1 MSATIMRLCKRAC
14 CSPGLI
20 ATQVFVVVLAL
31 MCGIMQPAHAM
42 TGVPYGEI
50 VATHSGKCVTVDG
63 GSQQPAARISQ
74 SACMQAPSELWE
86 VLPTANLGYYQ
97 VSSQNSGM
105 CLTIQANIAAPIV
118 QMPCD
123 GDPYQGWSIVA
134 QAAGGY
140 ILQSQQTGFCLDVK
154 GASQTDKAKLIQL
167 ACNGAA
173 NQLFQFE
180 QNVFTG
186 NAPVAIMSQLSGQC
200 VGIQDGS
207 PNPSADSVQYP
218 CGTEANDTWTLQPV
232 AAGIVNVVNAG
243 TGQCLDV
250 FDWQTQAGTPVDQYY
265 CHAGYTNQ
273 QWLLQPSGNTWQLVA
288 QNSGLCLTI
297 SGGSLAAG
305 TQLVIEPCANGAGAN
320 WTFHVPNLPAV
331 WAPPVATQSIAVA
344 AANLPNGQLLTWAS
358 DWPDNF
364 TYIPQTYTE
373 ILDPVAGTDS
383 EYLITDPAYNMF
395 CPGIANLPN
404 GQILVNG
411 GDTNINTSLYNPANN
426 TWTAAAP
433 MNIGRGYEGTVLNSD
448 GTVFT
453 LGGSWNTNQAGVT
466 PGELWR
472 PTTGW
477 TLLSNIPSN
486 PVWTNDDEGPY
497 RADNHLWLHVL
508 SGGRLLHAGPSAT
521 MHWIDVYGDGGLGTI
536 VSAGARGTD
545 GDSMNGNASAFDVDK
560 LLKVGG
566 APDYDESPSTPNA
579 VLIDGSGAGNPVV
592 TQLAPMN
599 YARGFGNSVVLP
611 NGQVVVVGGQTY
623 DEPFTDTDAVLV
635 PEIWDPS
642 TQVFATMAPMV
653 TPRTY
658 HSTALLL
665 PDGRV
670 WVSGGGLCGNN
681 CGANGAN
688 HLNYEILTPPYLLTA
703 GGGNA
708 TRPVISSVSKTTLKL
723 GAKATIVTQSPVK
736 SFALMRLSSVTH
748 TVNNDQRRIP
758 LAATTSDGA
767 HYKVKLSNDPGV
779 LLAGYYM
786 LFALDPRGVPS
797 EAVTVLIE

>member
-1 MSATIMRLCKRAC
+1 
-14 CSPGLI
+14 
-20 ATQVFVVVLAL
+20 
-31 MCGIMQPAHAM
+31 M
-42 TGVPYGEI
+42 TGVPFGQI
-50 VATHSGKCVTVDG
+50 VATHSGKCINVQG
-63 GSQQPAARISQ
+63 GSLAPAGRISQ
-74 SACMQAPSELWE
+74 SACDQAASELWE
-86 VLPTANLGYYQ
+86 VLPTANIGYYQ
-97 VSSQNSGM
+97 VSAQNSGM
-105 CLTIQANIAAPIV
+105 CLTIQASRAETIV

-123 GDPYQGWSIVA
+123 GDPYQGWLPVA
-134 QAAGGY
+134 QAGGGY
-140 ILQSQQTGFCLDVK
+140 SLQSQQTGACLDVK
-154 GASQTDKAKLIQL
+154 GAGQADNVALIFA
-167 ACNGAA
+167 ACDGGA
-173 NQLFQFE
+173 NQVFQFE
-180 QNVFTG
+180 QTAFFS

-200 VGIQDGS
+200 VGTEDGS
-207 PNPSADSVQYP
+207 QQPSADVVQYP

-232 AAGIVNVVNAG
+232 AAGIVNVVNVG

-250 FDWQTQAGTPVDQYY
+250 FDWETQAGSPIDQYY

-297 SGGSLAAG
+297 SGNSLAAG
-305 TQLVIEPCANGAGAN
+305 TQLVVEPCSTGTAAN
-320 WTFHVPNLPAV
+320 WTFHVPTLPAV
-331 WAPPVATQSIAVA
+331 WAPPVNEMSIAVA

-383 EYLITDPAYNMF
+383 ESLITSPAYNMF
-395 CPGIANLPN
+395 CPGIANLPD
-404 GQILVNG
+404 GRIFVNG
-411 GDTNINTSLYNPANN
+411 GDTNDDTSIYDPASNR
-426 TWTAAAP
+426 WSAAAP
-433 MNIGRGYEGTVLNSD
+433 MNIGRGYEGTVMNSD
-448 GTVFT
+448 GSVFT
-453 LGGSWNTNQAGVT
+453 LGGSWNTNQAGDT

-472 PTTGW
+472 KSTGW

-486 PVWTNDDEGPY
+486 PVWTNDVEGPY

-521 MHWIDVYGDGGLGTI
+521 MHWIDVDGDGGLGTI
-536 VSAGARGTD
+536 TSAGPRGTD

-566 APDYDESPSTPNA
+566 APNYDESPSTPNA
-579 VLIDGSGAGNPVV
+579 VLIDGSGDGNPVV

-635 PEIWDPS
+635 PEIWDPT

-670 WVSGGGLCGNN
+670 WVSGGGLCGDN
-681 CGANGAN
+681 CGQNGAN

-703 GGGNA
+703 NGANA
-708 TRPVISSVSKTTLKL
+708 TRPVIASISETTLKR
-723 GAKATIVTQSPVK
+723 GTKATIVTESPVK
-736 SFALMRLSSVTH
+736 AFALMRLSSVTH

-758 LAATTSDGA
+758 LAAKTADGA
-767 HYKVKLSNDPGV
+767 HYAVKLSRDPGV
-779 LLAGYYM
+779 LLSGYYM

-797 EAVTVLIE
+797 EALTLLIQ